1 MPVGRMKMFVKGQG
15 CQLFASENFV
25 NVIAPL
31 LMEGFLKLLS
41 TKLNCNFDQNDDD
54 CGQNSL
60 VVTGH
65 TKATSNIQF
74 ADDGN

>member
-54 CGQNSL
+54 CG
-60 VVTGH
+60 
-65 TKATSNIQF
+65 
-74 ADDGN
+74 